1 MRYTAFI
8 IAISVIL
15 LIISFLNIFFD
26 LFKVTGFAIS
36 STVQPQRLLKSMDY
50 EILNTI
56 EGKDNITLLIKFYGN
71 TSNICINEIRINNI
85 SKDFSYREIAEKVY
99 EIVIKNANNYDS
111 LYIKFCDGKIINETK
126 YE

>member
-36 STVQPQRLLKSMDY
+36 SAVQPQRLLKSMDY
-50 EILNTI
+50 EILRTI
-56 EGKDNITLLIKFYGN
+56 EGKDNITLLMKFYGN
-71 TSNICINEIRINNI
+71 TSNICINEIRVNNV